1 METANVGAYVIGVT
15 HKPTPVL
22 LSSRV
27 PPSSAGMENQEAVQV
42 GTRHCSQITHTKPHT
57 SSLEAITPA
66 YGALRRVGWL
76 FFFFFFQTEAVYL
89 WPLKDD
95 QAEQD
100 VVRAKQKQSWGIS
113 RQLKQTSCKCEG
125 T

>member
-22 LSSRV
+22 
-27 PPSSAGMENQEAVQV
+27 PSLAGMENQEDVQV
-42 GTRHCSQITHTKPHT
+42 GTRHCSPITHTKPHT
-57 SSLEAITPA
+57 LSLEAMTPA
-66 YGALRRVGWL
+66 YGALWRVGR
-76 FFFFFFQTEAVYL
+76 FFSNRSSEGVYL

-95 QAEQD
+95 QAEQY
-100 VVRAKQKQSWGIS
+100 VVRAKQKQCWGIS